1 MSAWVWNREGA
12 GISVTRASSYWM
24 KRCEVH
30 GCKMK
35 VNIKKDQ
42 TVDYAHMVADRY
54 DDKRTDLLEVS
65 GLQLKRSS

>member
-1 MSAWVWNREGA
+1 
-12 GISVTRASSYWM
+12 M

-42 TVDYAHMVADRY
+42 TVYYGHMVADRY

-65 GLQLKRSS
+65 GSSSKDLHGCLSYYC